1 MFTNARFVRI
11 LQVCVLIGVLVG
23 SGWMV
28 NQSMSAATEEV
39 PQFKFDPSYPKPLG
53 HGWILGAIGALWV
66 DSKDHVW
73 IAQRPGSVN
82 NPGDRFG
89 FQKLSECC
97 SPAPPV
103 MEFDP
108 AGNLL
113 QAFGPLH
120 EQDGKLLPGQ

>member
-1 MFTNARFVRI
+1 MSIANHRFIRV
-11 LQVCVLIGVLVG
+11 LLVCGLFVCLAGGGWLVT
-23 SGWMV
+23 
-28 NQSMSAATEEV
+28 QSTSAATEEV
-39 PQFKFDPSYPKPLG
+39 PQFKFDPAYPRPLPN
-53 HGWILGAIGALWV
+53 GWILGAIGALWV

-73 IAQRPGSVN
+73 IAQRPGSVS

-108 AGNLL
+108 AGNLV
-113 QAFGPLH
+113 Q
-120 EQDGKLLPGQ
+120 